1 LHSGKELPVSRE
13 LDGKLYAGHE
23 TFDWLLAV
31 ISHVIAAEVG
41 WPAVRQ

>member
-1 LHSGKELPVSRE
+1 MSRE

-31 ISHVIAAEVG
+31 ISHVMAAEVG
-41 WPAVRQ
+41 